1 MAASANS
8 DDDFRSRTQQSP
20 LASQRAKQQGSV
32 PPSAP
37 NGRGFSGW
45 FPLGY
50 KEGFT
55 QWQPPTHTQTGSAP
69 PSTSPS
75 SMDISGS
82 PADDAHPVTTNSVTD
97 PYGPRR
103 WYSTLVQL
111 SGKERALN
119 EFSVERVGE
128 QVENNLVML
137 HGYGAGLGFFYK
149 NFEGLSRVQG
159 WKLYALDLLGMG
171 RSSRPPFRIHA
182 NDRQGKI
189 TEAENWFIDA
199 LEEWRIKKGIDRF
212 TLLGHSL
219 GGYMAVAYALKYPGH
234 LNKLILASPV
244 GIPEDPYAV
253 NSEMPEPSDS
263 TMASEFTQD
272 QENTIGGSS
281 ASAVGKGDNNNF
293 LNARSKAGPQ
303 ENGKPARKPLPKWLT
318 YLWDANISPFSFFLG
333 PHAGPIPDGDGDGA
347 TAKAGDGQK
356 RENGIPVV
364 FMYGENDWMDVA
376 GGFAAEQK
384 MKEEKEKTLAGRSEE
399 EKKNDN
405 GSAKVLVIKK
415 AGHHVYL
422 DGWEQFNEV
431 MPSFAFFEAI
441 WEAGITHCFVNL
453 GSDHPSIIEAIVKGQ
468 NEKKGNFPK
477 IVTCPNEMVAL
488 SMADGYARLTNKPQC
503 VIVHVDVGTQG
514 LGAAVHNASCGRAPV
529 LIFAGLSPY
538 TIEGEMR
545 GSRTEYIHWIQ
556 DVPDQKQIV
565 AQYCRYT
572 GEIKTGKNVKQMV
585 NRALSFA
592 MSDPK
597 GPVYLYGARE
607 AMEQDLEPYTLDQ
620 AFWNPVEPPALS
632 SKAVKTIAE
641 ALVHAVEPLVVTGY
655 SGRNHAAVGE
665 LVKLADTVRG
675 LRVLDTGGSDMC
687 FPANHPAW
695 LGLRY
700 GVDES
705 IKTADVILVLDCDI
719 PWINTQCHPKEGAK
733 IYHIDADPLKQQMPV
748 FYIKALARYKADSEI
763 SLNQLH
769 SYITST
775 PELSQQVKSAGF
787 DERWNKLQDAYKQKL
802 TTIASLAK
810 PGDDGSY
817 GASYLV
823 SRVRSWINCGGGG
836 LGWSG
841 GGALG
846 IKLATDN
853 AGQRKFVCQIV
864 GDGTYLFSVPGSVYW
879 ISQRYKIPIL
889 TIVLNNKGWNAPRK
903 SLLLVHPS
911 GEGSKVSNEELNIS
925 FAPTPDYSGIAKAAS
940 GGEIWAAH
948 ASTAEELGRLLP
960 EAVKSVMSGTSAV
973 LDAHLDGP
981 QGKYP
986 GNKATLAGLV
996 SEQFGDEFATVYYKW
1011 KTVALLMD
1019 LGDMTY
1025 IDCTTGTLSGATL
1038 PFRKDYCLIR
1048 QLDVSIYLDNS
1059 HPMICQWCYWQE
1071 AKTSEARPLFQ
1082 DLHLGTEED
1091 SDARTC
1097 SQASLPALKS
1107 LHLRFISEGRKDH
1120 YLAREWQVARVIKA
1134 FARAIP
1140 AQAAMTMCF
1149 MTNQRRRNAT
1159 AERLFTQGRG
1169 TRQIVEAVGRP
1180 LWFQCDPAMKY
1191 GGRVQRWLDEGLTYL
1206 DIVPRV
1212 AQIQW
1217 ELLREKE
1224 FAEKEPREQ
1233 RERMFRRRR
1242 GREFEIVVLEMLK
1255 Q

>member
-1 MAASANS
+1 MAAPANS
-8 DDDFRSRTQQSP
+8 DEEFRSHTQQSP
-20 LASQRAKQQGSV
+20 LASQRARQQGSWAGLSPAVTEHKVLSFV
-32 PPSAP
+32 PY
-37 NGRGFSGW
+37 
-45 FPLGY
+45 LQ
-50 KEGFT
+50 K
-55 QWQPPTHTQTGSAP
+55 PPTHTQTGSAP

-75 SMDISGS
+75 STEISGN
-82 PADDAHPVTTNSVTD
+82 PADDAQPVTTTSVTD

-103 WYSTLVQL
+103 WHSNLVQL

-119 EFSVERVGE
+119 EFTVERVGE
-128 QVENNLVML
+128 DVENNLVML

-149 NFEGLSRVQG
+149 NFEGLSRAQG

-182 NDRQGKI
+182 KDHQGKI

-199 LEEWRIKKGIDRF
+199 LEEWRVKKGIDRF

-253 NSEMPEPSDS
+253 QSDLPEPSDS
-263 TMASEFTQD
+263 TMANEFTQD
-272 QENTIGGSS
+272 QGSVAGGSNP
-281 ASAVGKGDNNNF
+281 AKQGDNNNF
-293 LNARSKAGPQ
+293 LNARSKAAPQ
-303 ENGKPARKPLPKWLT
+303 ENGKPPRKPLPKWLT
-318 YLWDANISPFSFFLG
+318 YLWDANISPFSFVRWSGPIGPRLVSGWTSRRFSHLPAEESQALHDYSYSLFRQRGSGEYALAYVLAPGAFARSPLIRRIQGVGRQFLG
-333 PHAGPIPDGDGDGA
+333 PHAGPLPDGDRPSSPNTGE
-347 TAKAGDGQK
+347 QK
-356 RENGIPVV
+356 RENGVPVV

-384 MKEEKEKTLAGRSEE
+384 MKEEKERILAGKTTEE
-399 EKKNDN
+399 QKNDN
-405 GSAKVLVIKK
+405 GSAKVLVIRK
-415 AGHHVYL
+415 AGHHLYL
-422 DGWEQFNEV
+422 DGV
-431 MPSFAFFEAI
+431 YTASFAFFEAI

-468 NEKKGNFPK
+468 NEKQGHFPQ
-477 IVTCPNEMVAL
+477 IITCPNEMVAL

-592 MSDPK
+592 TSDPK

-632 SKAVKTIAE
+632 PKAVKTIAD
-641 ALVHAVEPLVVTGY
+641 ALVNAAEPLIITGY

-665 LVKLADTVRG
+665 LVKLADTVPG

-705 IKTADVILVLDCDI
+705 IKTADVIVVLDCDV

-748 FYIKALARYKADSEI
+748 FYINALGRYKADSELAI
-763 SLNQLH
+763 NQLH
-769 SYITST
+769 SYIGSS
-775 PELSQQVKSAGF
+775 PDLSQRVKSAEY
-787 DERWNKLQDAYKQKL
+787 DHRRNKLQESHKEKL
-802 TTIASLAK
+802 ATIASLAK

-817 GASYLV
+817 GASYLI
-823 SRVRSWINCGGGG
+823 SRVRKACPEDTIWAIEAVTNTPFVADQIQATIPGSWINCGGGG

-853 AGQRKFVCQIV
+853 AGEKKFVCQIV

-889 TIVLNNKGWNAPRK
+889 TIVLNNKGWNAPRR
-903 SLLLVHPS
+903 SLLLVHPN

-948 ASTAEELGRLLP
+948 ASTAEQLDKLLP
-960 EAVKSVMSGTSAV
+960 EAVKSVLNGTSAV

-986 GNKATLAGLV
+986 GNKAALV
-996 SEQFGDEFATVYYKW
+996 G
-1011 KTVALLMD
+1011 
-1019 LGDMTY
+1019 
-1025 IDCTTGTLSGATL
+1025 
-1038 PFRKDYCLIR
+1038 
-1048 QLDVSIYLDNS
+1048 
-1059 HPMICQWCYWQE
+1059 
-1071 AKTSEARPLFQ
+1071 
-1082 DLHLGTEED
+1082 
-1091 SDARTC
+1091 
-1097 SQASLPALKS
+1097 
-1107 LHLRFISEGRKDH
+1107 
-1120 YLAREWQVARVIKA
+1120 
-1134 FARAIP
+1134 
-1140 AQAAMTMCF
+1140 
-1149 MTNQRRRNAT
+1149 
-1159 AERLFTQGRG
+1159 
-1169 TRQIVEAVGRP
+1169 
-1180 LWFQCDPAMKY
+1180 
-1191 GGRVQRWLDEGLTYL
+1191 
-1206 DIVPRV
+1206 
-1212 AQIQW
+1212 
-1217 ELLREKE
+1217 
-1224 FAEKEPREQ
+1224 
-1233 RERMFRRRR
+1233 
-1242 GREFEIVVLEMLK
+1242 
-1255 Q
+1255 